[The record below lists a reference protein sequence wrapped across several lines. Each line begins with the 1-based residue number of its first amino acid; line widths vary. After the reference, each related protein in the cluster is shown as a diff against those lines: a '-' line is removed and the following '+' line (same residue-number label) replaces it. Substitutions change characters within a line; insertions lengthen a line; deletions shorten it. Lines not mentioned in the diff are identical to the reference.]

1 MRKRLIIFLISL
13 AIIVPINNAISKY
26 NLKKEEVE
34 TIKIAR
40 PVIEVIEGNRINV
53 NNENL
58 SDTYE
63 FSVRN
68 YKELNI
74 NEAELIYKIELK
86 VNTANIESIRL
97 VKIINGNE
105 ENQNLISNKTEGN
118 ILNATDKQEDKY
130 KLYIA
135 YKNKQYENN
144 IEENLKIKINTI
156 QNILEEGV

>member
-1 MRKRLIIFLISL
+1 MRKRIIILLISL

-40 PVIEVIEGNRINV
+40 PVIEVIEGNRINI

-105 ENQNLISNKTEGN
+105 ENQNLISNRTEGS
-118 ILNATDKQEDKY
+118 ILKATDKQEDKY

-135 YKNKQYENN
+135 YKNKQYESN